1 MNHEQ
6 FTLKAKQAIQDSVQL
21 GTELGNQEIQ
31 AKLSFVILEGRLF
44 PKSTVHIDF
53 KKDKF
58 EFG

>member
-31 AKLSFVILEGRLF
+31 AKLSFAILEGRLL
-44 PKSTVHIDF
+44 PNSTVHIDF
-53 KKDKF
+53 KNDKF
-58 EFG
+58 EFS